1 LIKKNFVLSKNSE
14 NEDCVVVELYLKHS
28 DDDDVE
34 DLSHEDNQCY
44 YLGQTS
50 NVQKQETK
58 EREINQD
65 YEELWV

>member
-28 DDDDVE
+28 DDDDGE

>member
-1 LIKKNFVLSKNSE
+1 MIKKNFVLSKNSE

-28 DDDDVE
+28 DDDDGD
-34 DLSHEDNQCY
+34 DLSHDQCDH
-44 YLGQTS
+44 LSQTS

-65 YEELWV
+65 YEELWD